1 MATVALPGSS
11 GSDGNQGSKYVI
23 QFLWKYQDFWKA
35 ELDSVL
41 ALFNLNPSNIYNS
54 EDLEN
59 ITTPFIFATF
69 STVEDVKKV
78 CSRCLLINRIYKVFG
93 VGKTDDEIVSD
104 IKNHDAKEY
113 NLFKRNQ
120 NLLTDTTKSWKINIP
135 TYSDW
140 I

>member
-1 MATVALPGSS
+1 MLLGGKANPWFTVRTYSTSSLCQRKIGSYERLMATVALPGSS

-69 STVEDVKKV
+69 STVEDVKKYAPAA
-78 CSRCLLINRIYKVFG
+78 S
-93 VGKTDDEIVSD
+93 
-104 IKNHDAKEY
+104 
-113 NLFKRNQ
+113 
-120 NLLTDTTKSWKINIP
+120 
-135 TYSDW
+135 
-140 I
+140 